1 MFANKVV
8 GVINSFEVASQR
20 PPIFVSPVDDV
31 LVDCCLCFAH
41 RWKGMAPSYKEMS
54 LQQRK
59 HALGRLLSLLE
70 DGVLPWGSFT
80 IVADEMGVT
89 RSTISRLWG
98 LARGAREQSL
108 ILTPEIASRNN
119 SRAKSLKYSHAEFRQ
134 GLKEIPRR
142 RRKTYRST
150 AKAMGVS
157 LNTVQRMLLHEDVC
171 RVHTS
176 SLKPT
181 LTEENKMSRMELA
194 LSFVDKNNP
203 SQFENMEDL
212 IHIDEK
218 WFFLTKDGQR
228 FIIAADEEEPYRHV
242 QHKNFMTK
250 VMFIDEKWFF
260 LTKDGQRFIIAADEE
275 EPYRHVQHKNFMTKV
290 MFLCAVARPRY
301 DTNKNAWFDGKIGIW
316 PIGKWEPAK
325 RKSKNRAKGTPV
337 WKNQLINRD
346 VYREYLIQK
355 LLPAVKE
362 KWPRNNARI
371 RLQQDGAKSHILED
385 DVEFKEAVQQIGL
398 NLTVFTQAPNSPDTN
413 ILDLG
418 FFRAIQS
425 ANDACPDN
433 EEELIKS
440 VEKAYGEYPWCKLNF
455 VWLTLQSCLNKII
468 EHDGGNDYKIP
479 HMGKES
485 LWRRG
490 RLPEVLHVTPAANAW
505 LNPTMDDDSDEDS
518 DDSGDEMLFP
528 MSTATSTVAMDGE
541 GGENAPTDGITT
553 TGV

>member
-1 MFANKVV
+1 
-8 GVINSFEVASQR
+8 
-20 PPIFVSPVDDV
+20 
-31 LVDCCLCFAH
+31 
-41 RWKGMAPSYKEMS
+41 
-54 LQQRK
+54 
-59 HALGRLLSLLE
+59 
-70 DGVLPWGSFT
+70 
-80 IVADEMGVT
+80 
-89 RSTISRLWG
+89 
-98 LARGAREQSL
+98 
-108 ILTPEIASRNN
+108 
-119 SRAKSLKYSHAEFRQ
+119 
-134 GLKEIPRR
+134 
-142 RRKTYRST
+142 
-150 AKAMGVS
+150 
-157 LNTVQRMLLHEDVC
+157 
-171 RVHTS
+171 
-176 SLKPT
+176 
-181 LTEENKMSRMELA
+181 MSRMELA
-194 LSFVDKNNP
+194 LSFIDKNNT
-203 SQFENMEDL
+203 SKFENMEDL
-212 IHIDEK
+212 IHIDKK
-218 WFFLTKDGQR
+218 WFYLTKDGQR

-242 QHKNFMTK
+242 QHKS
-250 VMFIDEKWFF
+250 F
-260 LTKDGQRFIIAADEE
+260 LTKI
-275 EPYRHVQHKNFMTKV
+275 

-316 PIGKWEPAK
+316 LIGKWEPAK
-325 RKSKNRAKGTPV
+325 RSSKKRAKGTPV

-346 VYREYLIQK
+346 VYCEYLIQK

-398 NLTVFTQAPNSPDTN
+398 GLTVFTQAPNSPDTN

-425 ANDACPDN
+425 FNDACPDN

-468 EHDGGNDYKIP
+468 EHDGGNDNKIP
-479 HMGKES
+479 HMGKVS

-505 LNPTMDDDSDEDS
+505 LNPTMDDDSDQDS

-528 MSTATSTVAMDGE
+528 MYTATSMVAMDGE